1 MKIKSGFAVKQIAG
15 NWIVLPLAEKTIDFK
30 GMLTLNDSGC
40 MLWKLL
46 VDGCTR
52 NDLAEAL
59 VNEYDV
65 TMAEAMDDVDE
76 FLQTLVLV
84 GCLDD

>member
-15 NWIVLPLAEKTIDFK
+15 TWIVLPLAEKTIDFK